1 MKLPSGSTSMKLAW
15 PCSLFVGFGRE
26 REPDGPKTALVLAHI
41 GERIDGSCLVVQAA
55 DP

>member
-1 MKLPSGSTSMKLAW
+1 MKLAW